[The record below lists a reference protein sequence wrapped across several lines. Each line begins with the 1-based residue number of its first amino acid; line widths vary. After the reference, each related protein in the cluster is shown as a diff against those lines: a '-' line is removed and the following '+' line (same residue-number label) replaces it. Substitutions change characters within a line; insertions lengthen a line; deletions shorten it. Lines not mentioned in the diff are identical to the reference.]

1 MRTLRLSLVGAV
13 ILVLMSSLSLVTLAQ
28 EDDDGVAATHV
39 TGTTSSGNRTIHRAT
54 YEVADDFSHNTGYG
68 GVFERDVEWSDPRL
82 PSLMR
87 LSENWDFYA
96 ARVQPHQVQVGESGD
111 EVNGAISLV
120 QNVRLDGPDG
130 AWTGVAY
137 GLLEETTPPE
147 TYPQTVLLILE
158 GEDAYAGLSAMLRP
172 VYDGPPAGG
181 EIPDW
186 EGYIFEGGMTP
197 IPEAPEPPAE

>member
-1 MRTLRLSLVGAV
+1 MRTLRLSLVGTV
-13 ILVLMSSLSLVTLAQ
+13 ILVLMSSMSLVTLAQ
-28 EDDDGVAATHV
+28 DDDDGVAATHV

-54 YEVADDFSHNTGYG
+54 YEFADDFSHNTGYG
-68 GVFERDVEWSDPRL
+68 GVYERDVEWSDPRL

-87 LSENWDFYA
+87 LSETWDFY
-96 ARVQPHQVQVGESGD
+96 RIGGSD
-111 EVNGAISLV
+111 EINGAMSLM

-130 AWTGVAY
+130 AWTGTAY
-137 GLLEETTPPE
+137 GLLEETTVE

-186 EGYIFEGGMTP
+186 EGYIFEGGLTP

>member
-13 ILVLMSSLSLVTLAQ
+13 ILVLMSSMSLVTLAQ

-54 YEVADDFSHNTGYG
+54 YEIADDFSHNTGYG
-68 GVFERDVEWSDPRL
+68 GVYERDVEWSDPRL

-87 LSENWDFYA
+87 LSENWDFY
-96 ARVQPHQVQVGESGD
+96 GIGGSD
-111 EVNGAISLV
+111 EINGAISLV
-120 QNVRLDGPDG
+120 QSVRLDGPDG
-130 AWTGVAY
+130 AWTGTAY
-137 GLLEETTPPE
+137 GLLEETKPVE

-158 GEDAYAGLSAMLRP
+158 GEDAYAGLSAMLRT
-172 VYDGPPAGG
+172 VYDEPPAGG

>member
-13 ILVLMSSLSLVTLAQ
+13 ILVLMSSMSLVTLAQ

-39 TGTTSSGNRTIHRAT
+39 TGTTSSGNRTIHRTT
-54 YEVADDFSHNTGYG
+54 YELADDFSHNTGYG
-68 GVFERDVEWSDPRL
+68 GVYERDVEWSDPRL

-87 LSENWDFYA
+87 LSENWDFY
-96 ARVQPHQVQVGESGD
+96 GIGGSD
-111 EVNGAISLV
+111 EINGAMSLV

-130 AWTGVAY
+130 AWTGTAY
-137 GLLEETTPPE
+137 GLLEETKPVE

-172 VYDGPPAGG
+172 VYEGPPAGG